1 MEIIAYADL
10 RKNTEGG
17 SENMG
22 EQLINTEHNNDTR
35 DYFEYDGVRI
45 IINEHFN
52 KEGKPIENII
62 EESVLR
68 QARAENRFELLP
80 HKRAG

>member
-22 EQLINTEHNNDTR
+22 EQLANKGHKNDTR
-35 DYFEYDGVRI
+35 DFFEYGGVKI
-45 IINEHFN
+45 IIREHFN
-52 KEGKPIENII
+52 KEGKPIEKII
-62 EESVLR
+62 EESVMR
-68 QARAENRFELLP
+68 QARADSRFVGLP
-80 HKRAG
+80 QSKAS

>member
-1 MEIIAYADL
+1 
-10 RKNTEGG
+10 
-17 SENMG
+17 MG
-22 EQLINTEHNNDTR
+22 EQMLKAKEKQAGN

-45 IINEHFN
+45 IIKEHFN

-68 QARAENRFELLP
+68 QARAQNRFGRLP
-80 HKRAG
+80 QSRAG